1 MMAATMI
8 GIAVLFVW
16 YFELPLNFAITSVEF
31 NPVIFAPTIF
41 AVIGL
46 YSLFRA
52 TLLTYRLRKFGTSSI
67 ETYPVR
73 PGGYFAGKLTSTRA
87 FTATG
92 DFQASVKCIKTVGT
106 LEDPSSAIATYKNVR
121 DKVVWKT
128 TVTPAGRTIG
138 PDQPIKIAFNLP
150 ADGPASNGAP
160 VAAASVGGVR
170 WVLEVSA
177 PTPGLNYYAIFAI
190 PVLGS
195 V

>member
-8 GIAVLFVW
+8 GIAVVFVW
-16 YFELPLNFAITSVEF
+16 YFELPLNFDIFTPEF

-41 AVIGL
+41 AVIGF

-52 TLLTYRLRKFGTSSI
+52 VLLSYRLRKFGTSSL

-92 DFQASVKCIKTVGT
+92 DFEASVKCISRVGT
-106 LEDPSSAIATYKNVR
+106 LDDPSSAIKTYRKVR

-128 TVTPAGRTIG
+128 IVTPAGRTIG
-138 PDQPIKIAFNLP
+138 PGQPIEIAFNLP
-150 ADGPASNGAP
+150 ADGPASRGAP
-160 VAAASVGGVR
+160 IATDSVGGVR
-170 WVLEVSA
+170 WVLEVRA
-177 PTPGLNYYAIFAI
+177 PTPGINYYAIFAI

-195 V
+195 